1 MLYYSYQ
8 VYMDWYNW
16 YYGITEPVVVN
27 EVVTEATKKE
37 VEATPHNFPACNF
50 LSVAELESQQ
60 ENIVEADI
68 SNNKSPK
75 KKHHL
80 KNYHLRK

>member
-1 MLYYSYQ
+1 ME
-8 VYMDWYNW
+8 WYNW
-16 YYGITEPVVVN
+16 YYGINEPVVV
-27 EVVTEATKKE
+27 EVEEVYEATKKE
-37 VEATPHNFPACNF
+37 VEATPHDFPSCNF

-60 ENIVEADI
+60 ENVVEVEI
-68 SNNKSPK
+68 CNNKSPK